1 MFIINV
7 YINVFIRY
15 VLHCIHIR
23 IIRMKKIMGQGKYY
37 LITSMVVNVNIE
49 FLLLLPQDIFIF
61 QAWSTHGAL
70 IFIHQIFEFFV
81 LSTYI

>member
-1 MFIINV
+1 MD
-7 YINVFIRY
+7 
-15 VLHCIHIR
+15 
-23 IIRMKKIMGQGKYY
+23 QGKYY
-37 LITSMVVNVNIE
+37 LRTSMVVNVNME

>member
-1 MFIINV
+1 MKILFENKHGPKCKYGIPII
-7 YINVFIRY
+7 ITARY
-15 VLHCIHIR
+15 
-23 IIRMKKIMGQGKYY
+23 
-37 LITSMVVNVNIE
+37 
-49 FLLLLPQDIFIF
+49 FIF